1 MEESMRAF
9 RGCCVVA
16 VAAGVLLAG
25 VVHASATDGSVVA
38 RPEAGASDMRLAY
51 HWQPTRTIKCESRG
65 GKYTYC
71 RTGAYG
77 PVRLQRQLSGTPC
90 VPYETWGADSDG
102 GGVWVWNGCR
112 ATFLVGGGWGGAP
125 PGYGGRPPHHGGPGG
140 RTVTCKSDGFSYNRC
155 DIGRARD
162 VRLQKNLSD
171 TRCIRNDNWGVD
183 RGGIWVDRGCAGRFT
198 VY

>member
-1 MEESMRAF
+1 MRVL
-9 RGCCVVA
+9 RGLGLMVLA
-16 VAAGVLLAG
+16 VALAAPG
-25 VVHASATDGSVVA
+25 VVQ
-38 RPEAGASDMRLAY
+38 AY
-51 HWQPTRTIKCESRG
+51 VWPPPPQPTRTIKCESRG

-77 PVRLQRQLSGTPC
+77 PVRLQRQLSGTAC

-112 ATFLVGGGWGGAP
+112 ATFLVGGGWGGPP
-125 PGYGGRPPHHGGPGG
+125 PGHQPPHHGGPGGPGG
-140 RTVTCKSDGFSYNRC
+140 RTVTCKSEGFSYNRC

-162 VRLQKNLSD
+162 VRLERNLSD
-171 TRCIRNDNWGVD
+171 TRCRRNDNWGVD

>member
-1 MEESMRAF
+1 MRKL
-9 RGCCVVA
+9 RRLGIVA
-16 VAAGVLLAG
+16 IALVGVTVPG
-25 VVHASATDGSVVA
+25 IVHSYQW
-38 RPEAGASDMRLAY
+38 PPPP
-51 HWQPTRTIKCESRG
+51 QPTRSIKCESRG

-77 PVRLQRQLSGTPC
+77 PVRLQRQLSATAC
-90 VPYETWGADSDG
+90 VPYDTWGADSDG

-112 ATFLVGGGWGGAP
+112 ATFLVGGGWGGPP
-125 PGYGGRPPHHGGPGG
+125 PGHRPPRHGGGSGGRA
-140 RTVTCKSDGFSYNRC
+140 VTCKSEGFSYNRC
-155 DIGRARD
+155 EIGRARD
-162 VRLQKNLSD
+162 ARLQKNLSD